1 MEESV
6 YTAPTSVKVIR
17 NKQTSLSGR
26 YGFIEFNTRAVML
39 LLRACFRHT
48 MEPLCRMVASYI
60 LNWAPFTV
68 GERSSR
74 QDVGPVHTFRVRY
87 KLTKG
92 VKVVID
98 KTTVRSKGYVCE
110 ICR

>member
-17 NKQTSLSGR
+17 NKQTGLSGR
-26 YGFIEFNTRAVML
+26 CFFIEFNTRVTAESVL
-39 LLRACFRHT
+39 QT
-48 MEPLCRMVASYI
+48 YNGTI
-60 LNWAPFTV
+60 NWGPFTV
-68 GERSSR
+68 RERLSR

-87 KLTKG
+87 KPIKG
-92 VKVVID
+92 AKFVID
-98 KTTVRSKGYVCE
+98 KTTVRSKGYVCV